1 MFLIGIASLIQCW
14 FLPGLLVLYKLK
26 KLNFIDKLILS
37 LPISIIIKY
46 FLAILLIILN
56 LFNQNLLILIFGFEL
71 ILFFY
76 YYKNNF
82 FKIFE
87 TKIPSLNFNLLNLLN
102 TFLIFIFLYLA
113 IKSIGKVIYPGDP
126 YVMWNSWA
134 IDIFENKFPTNSR
147 DYPLGYPILQAI
159 SYKMINTYEIEFFA
173 QAVQIIFPLFSIITL
188 MRIITLSEIKVF
200 NYVLLFFLIL
210 ILNQFRHTLYIGFVD
225 TVLVFCST
233 ILIYLIYLIRNS
245 KDLLTD
251 SYFLFV
257 LVLVLSVS
265 GIIKQTGLYISLI
278 SPLVI
283 FLSLNLKFE
292 KFQIYKF
299 ISLFFLI
306 CLIILWYIYK
316 LNFFINDVDS
326 PNALNLINLHE
337 GKSFLEKILR
347 TSKLI
352 FNFGLIII
360 IPSFIISV
368 IKKDSRIFLFLVIL
382 PYFFIWSF
390 LYGNDARNFALI
402 LPFIAYVLAQ
412 SLSVLQKYLFDKI
425 NLNLEK
431 IIPSLIILLLII
443 GINHKR
449 DYEYMFEKNKIQ
461 INTRTLNK
469 EINILV
475 TNYKKIIKII

>member
-1 MFLIGIASLIQCW
+1 
-14 FLPGLLVLYKLK
+14 
-26 KLNFIDKLILS
+26 
-37 LPISIIIKY
+37 
-46 FLAILLIILN
+46 
-56 LFNQNLLILIFGFEL
+56 
-71 ILFFY
+71 
-76 YYKNNF
+76 
-82 FKIFE
+82 
-87 TKIPSLNFNLLNLLN
+87 
-102 TFLIFIFLYLA
+102 
-113 IKSIGKVIYPGDP
+113 
-126 YVMWNSWA
+126 
-134 IDIFENKFPTNSR
+134 
-147 DYPLGYPILQAI
+147 
-159 SYKMINTYEIEFFA
+159 MINTYEIEFFA

-306 CLIILWYIYK
+306 CLIILPWYIYK

-461 INTRTLNK
+461 INNRTLNK

-475 TNYKKIIKII
+475 NHYKKKIIKNNIIYFADRSFLDLPNFSKSKYLDCNLNTVEFLKNNKNKVFYLYEKKNCSNEFLKSSYIVKNDQVIFDEYGFTLISNLK